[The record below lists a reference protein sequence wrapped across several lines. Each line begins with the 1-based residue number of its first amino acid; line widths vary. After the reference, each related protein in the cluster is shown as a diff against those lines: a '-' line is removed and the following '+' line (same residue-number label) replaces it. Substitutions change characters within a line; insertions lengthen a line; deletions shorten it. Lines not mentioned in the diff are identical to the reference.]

1 MSYVVMRLKDSY
13 SLDSYNE
20 IRPYLKKEYMYIGDN
35 YNEAL
40 KNFNDSV
47 TIAIDDIKK
56 DEYKKF
62 NNISIKLMQ
71 CKYDKNNGITLLDN
85 KDFVLLEYKSYPAY
99 NRMINDLFYGKDNL
113 SYNWQEIPENG
124 LYWPTKI

>member
-20 IRPYLKKEYMYIGDN
+20 IRPYLKKEYMYISDN

-40 KNFNDSV
+40 KIFNDSV

-56 DEYKKF
+56 DECKKF
-62 NNISIKLMQ
+62 NNISIKLIQ

>member
-1 MSYVVMRLKDSY
+1 MNYVVMRLKDSY

-47 TIAIDDIKK
+47 TIAIGDIKK
-56 DEYKKF
+56 DECKKF

>member
-1 MSYVVMRLKDSY
+1 MNYVVMRLKDSY

-40 KNFNDSV
+40 KIFNDSV

-56 DEYKKF
+56 DECKKF

-99 NRMINDLFYGKDNL
+99 NRMFNDLFYGKDNL

>member
-1 MSYVVMRLKDSY
+1 MNYVVMRLKDSY

-40 KNFNDSV
+40 KIFNDSV

-56 DEYKKF
+56 DECKKF

-99 NRMINDLFYGKDNL
+99 NRMINDLFCGKDNL

>member
-1 MSYVVMRLKDSY
+1 MNYVVMRLKDSY
-13 SLDSYNE
+13 SSDSYNE

-56 DEYKKF
+56 DECKKF

>member
-1 MSYVVMRLKDSY
+1 MNYVVMRLKDSY

-56 DEYKKF
+56 DECKKF

-99 NRMINDLFYGKDNL
+99 NRIINDLFYGKDNL

>member
-1 MSYVVMRLKDSY
+1 MNYVVMRLKDSY

-20 IRPYLKKEYMYIGDN
+20 IRPCLKKEYMYIGDN

-40 KNFNDSV
+40 KIFNDSV

-56 DEYKKF
+56 DECKKF

>member
-1 MSYVVMRLKDSY
+1 MNYVVMRLKDSY

-20 IRPYLKKEYMYIGDN
+20 IRPYLKKEYMYISDN

-40 KNFNDSV
+40 KIFNDSV

-56 DEYKKF
+56 DECKKF

>member
-1 MSYVVMRLKDSY
+1 MNYVVMRLKDSY

-20 IRPYLKKEYMYIGDN
+20 IRPYLKKEYMYIDDN

-56 DEYKKF
+56 DECKKF

>member
-1 MSYVVMRLKDSY
+1 MNYVVMRLKDSY

-47 TIAIDDIKK
+47 AIAIDDIKK
-56 DEYKKF
+56 DECKKF

>member
-1 MSYVVMRLKDSY
+1 MNYVVMRLKDSY

-40 KNFNDSV
+40 KNFNDLV
-47 TIAIDDIKK
+47 TIAIDDIKR
-56 DEYKKF
+56 DECKKF

-99 NRMINDLFYGKDNL
+99 NRMINDLFL

>member
-40 KNFNDSV
+40 KNFNDLV

-56 DEYKKF
+56 DECKKF

>member
-40 KNFNDSV
+40 KIFNDSV
-47 TIAIDDIKK
+47 TIAIDNIKK
-56 DEYKKF
+56 DECKKF